1 MTNVLSSGGE
11 PEGPIAG
18 DFDNCLCGR
27 LLQRHSLRRRAGV
40 LQRAS
45 GAQPV
50 LVAVYSIGANVL
62 SVQVFAH
69 LVETYCGDRTS
80 GVLPAFMGGAEYP
93 PSWWLPVAIAIAA
106 LGLVL
111 VVAAAAL
118 LEADGSRGCLAL
130 CGCPGPEGLG
140 CRCSQN

>member
-1 MTNVLSSGGE
+1 
-11 PEGPIAG
+11 
-18 DFDNCLCGR
+18 
-27 LLQRHSLRRRAGV
+27 
-40 LQRAS
+40 
-45 GAQPV
+45 
-50 LVAVYSIGANVL
+50 
-62 SVQVFAH
+62 VQVFAH

-80 GVLPAFMGGAEYP
+80 GVLPAFMGGVEYP

-118 LEADGSRGCLAL
+118 READGSRGCLAL

-140 CRCSQN
+140 CRCSSRDPPTAEPDGEDPRVDGAEPTPKAPQQLGASRQAHPASQAEGRP